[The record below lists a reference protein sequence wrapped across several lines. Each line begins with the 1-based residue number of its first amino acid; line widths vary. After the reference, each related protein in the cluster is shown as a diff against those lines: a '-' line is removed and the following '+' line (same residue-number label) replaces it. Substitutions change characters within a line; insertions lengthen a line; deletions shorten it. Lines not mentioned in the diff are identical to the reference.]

1 MKKRPYTK
9 PIIES
14 SQIEYDTFL
23 SGSANPLQNINVYT
37 NKTGNRVQLGKENEF
52 FFQEEEDFAENGFV
66 LPDELEY

>member
-9 PIIES
+9 PIIEL

-23 SGSANPLQNINVYT
+23 SSSANPLQKINVYT
-37 NKTGNRVQLGKENEF
+37 NMKGNGVQLGKENEF
-52 FFQEEEDFAENGFV
+52 FFQEEEDFTENGFV

>member
-23 SGSANPLQNINVYT
+23 SSSANPLQRINVYK
-37 NKTGNRVQLGKENEF
+37 KTGNGVQLGKENDF
-52 FFQEEEDFAENGFV
+52 FFQEEEDFPEDGFV